1 MLNLNNDKKVRRRN
15 FSSLLCFATPYAD
28 KDANAFV
35 LLNDFSRITKNKNE
49 INKNLALIKEK
60 AEKIS
65 ENMENIK
72 SDCALKKLCKNDR
85 MLRATAARIKNKTDE
100 ILEIFNNNL
109 INDDEKLLRL
119 KTLISNLE
127 SDIQIFETY
136 NSLYVKEVE
145 NLSARKTKI
154 IFIVLICLAILALS
168 SVVCVFILNRRLKR
182 KSEVSKKITSLLENE
197 RNRISRDLHDG
208 VIQDLRSIKLES
220 DRISSQ
226 TISDISDKT
235 IKELRSVCYSLSPP
249 VLHLESGASI
259 EALLLSL
266 CREFQKTN
274 KIACSFFADENL
286 PKIKSKVE
294 MLAVYRIVQ
303 EALQNISVHSD
314 AQSCSVVVKKVQKK
328 KSGRKRNTESI
339 AIFITDD
346 GNGFD
351 VDESLKK
358 PFHFGLKSMF
368 ERAEQI
374 GAALKIESAA
384 GDGTEIKLELKK

>member
-1 MLNLNNDKKVRRRN
+1 MIKKSAVAIFLI
-15 FSSLLCFATPYAD
+15 FSFLCFATPYAN
-28 KDANAFV
+28 KDANVFV
-35 LLNDFSRITKNKNE
+35 LLNEFSGITKNKNE

-60 AEKIS
+60 AEKVS
-65 ENMENIK
+65 GSLENIK
-72 SDCALKKLCKNDR
+72 SDSALKKLCKNDR
-85 MLRATAARIKNKTDE
+85 MLRTTAARIRNKTDE
-100 ILEIFNNNL
+100 ILEIFNTNL

-197 RNRISRDLHDG
+197 RKRISRDLHDG

-249 VLHLESGASI
+249 DLHLESGASI
-259 EALLLSL
+259 ETLLLSL
-266 CREFQKTN
+266 CREFQKKK

-286 PKIKSKVE
+286 PKIKSKDE